1 MVRWFMVRHGETDWN
16 IEGRA
21 QGQTDTPLN
30 EKGHAQAKMLG
41 SRLAGVEFAA
51 AYASDLTR
59 VMETAKPIV
68 AGRAVE
74 LQTMP
79 ELREKRYGQ
88 LEGMSFK
95 EVEAQYPDVFKQLF
109 DEDIDFAPPEGES
122 DSDVYRRVGS
132 ATETLKSAHDGD
144 SNVLIVA
151 HGGSLRAMMVSVL
164 NMPAE
169 YMWRFKLAN
178 GSLSVVSLYK
188 CGGVTLDLLN
198 DTSHLGDTF
207 G

>member
-30 EKGHAQAKMLG
+30 EKGHSQAKMVA
-41 SRLAGVEFAA
+41 SRLDGVEFAA

-68 AGRAVE
+68 EGRSLDVQA
-74 LQTMP
+74 MP
-79 ELREKRYGQ
+79 ALREKRYGM

-95 EVEAQYPDVFKQLF
+95 EVEAQHPEIFKRLF
-109 DEDIDFAPPEGES
+109 EENMDFAPPEGES
-122 DSDVYRRVGS
+122 DSDVFERVS
-132 ATETLKSAHDGD
+132 VATDALKSAHDGD
-144 SNVLIVA
+144 SNVLIVG
-151 HGGSLRAMMVSVL
+151 HGGSLRAMMVSIL
-164 NMPAE
+164 DMPAN

-178 GSLSVVSLYK
+178 GGLSVVSIYG

-198 DTSHLGDTF
+198 DTSHLGEALE
-207 G
+207 